1 MKGEPTLQQTEG
13 SFDGEPQL
21 PKEEDRVVHIPST
34 VLSSRV
40 KAKAEKEEGKREDA
54 DEAHQGVLKRA
65 QHISKIAA
73 IVSFYVGAS
82 MALVLMNKY
91 VLSYSAI
98 RFPYPLFLTWFQL
111 LVAFLCLF
119 GLGQLGQW
127 DSRFSFVPP
136 FEFTLAR
143 AKIVMPLTCVY
154 VGMLATNNLCLNY
167 VEVSFFQIARSLSVC
182 FQLLFTNVV
191 LKQRV
196 SMMATA
202 GCMVVIAGFLV
213 GSEGEESSRFS
224 VIACKQGLCF
234 GILSSL
240 FVAMHG
246 LQVKR
251 TLSQIDHRDNE
262 WLTAHYNTLMSL
274 FLLLPLIL
282 LSGEPSGLLP
292 FLAERPLR
300 WWSDSEMLGFWAMMT
315 LTGLLGFSINLAVF
329 MMIKHTS
336 PLTSVIVGATK
347 SCLQSLL
354 SILIFQ
360 NPVPF
365 LNGLGLSMTIVGA
378 FIYSFARYNDMQAQQ
393 RSSNA
398 SKAF

>member
-1 MKGEPTLQQTEG
+1 
-13 SFDGEPQL
+13 
-21 PKEEDRVVHIPST
+21 
-34 VLSSRV
+34 
-40 KAKAEKEEGKREDA
+40 
-54 DEAHQGVLKRA
+54 
-65 QHISKIAA
+65 
-73 IVSFYVGAS
+73 
-82 MALVLMNKY
+82 
-91 VLSYSAI
+91 
-98 RFPYPLFLTWFQL
+98 
-111 LVAFLCLF
+111 
-119 GLGQLGQW
+119 
-127 DSRFSFVPP
+127 
-136 FEFTLAR
+136 
-143 AKIVMPLTCVY
+143 MPLTCVY

-224 VIACKQGLCF
+224 VIGLCF